1 MFDVKKS
8 SCQNR
13 LKCGLC
19 LWLGASKV
27 GGHPTGQTRADM
39 FCLYCLYCLFR
50 SLICHSASE
59 DGTCN
64 FCLLPAP
71 LIFSTCVPWHKER
84 EREDGLSPRK
94 LQWIAWE
101 LLWQTEGVNVS
112 APQKTHTLN
121 HKYVRRYGVQ
131 LGLFATSLKTDLAL
145 ATMSTVSCHY
155 SIRPSWHTL
164 CKNQDPTRKA

>member
-1 MFDVKKS
+1 LMSKSPPARIAWSADCVFGLVQARLAGIQQDRPELTCSVFTVCTVYFALWFVIVQVKMALVIFAFFLH
-8 SCQNR
+8 R
-13 LKCGLC
+13 LYFLRVS
-19 LWLGASKV
+19 LGTK
-27 GGHPTGQTRADM
+27 
-39 FCLYCLYCLFR
+39 
-50 SLICHSASE
+50 
-59 DGTCN
+59 
-64 FCLLPAP
+64 
-71 LIFSTCVPWHKER
+71 R